1 MPMLSRSAV
10 VLLVLATVVGC
21 RRSETAS
28 SDPATDAAAAAAR
41 DAGAFRVA
49 HAEAEARAVMTAWLN
64 AQNEGAFAS
73 YESLYAAR
81 FEGVRR
87 SGTQTKRLDRARWMK
102 ERAAMFEQPMTVAA
116 KDMVVVQSHEGA
128 DVRFVQT
135 WTSGSYRDE
144 GPKHVVLV
152 RQGGALKIARE
163 EMLKSQVANAASVAA
178 ERFAFTVHL
187 PGAHLVLEDE
197 AKDEWATG
205 APSTVSLGDP
215 VVTRRAVDAT
225 KLPPDLAAWAGKKVE
240 LFGASGSAC
249 EGTVSTLFLAGRV
262 VPHFGTMNY
271 WSGTGD
277 SAGEPKP
284 PADVVAREAWD
295 ISRGGRL
302 LVAEVK
308 TASGDCKGALW
319 GRASAPAKP
328 VLTAGVPADATTAA
342 LALAELRKTKAW
354 AATQADYLA
363 QKEPQDPEKWDAFES
378 KPVARVFA
386 HPSGTTLVTL
396 SIVSGT
402 GCDNFGATLS
412 GAWELKNGALTA
424 LKDASGDE
432 LVPLSAGDVDGDG
445 KLELVV
451 PEGLLRLKGA
461 KYETANKLQVPF
473 LDCGC

>member
-1 MPMLSRSAV
+1 MAMLSRSALF
-10 VLLVLATVVGC
+10 LLLLGTVMGC

-28 SDPATDAAAAAAR
+28 SDPAADAAATAAR
-41 DAGAFRVA
+41 DAGATS
-49 HAEAEARAVMTAWLN
+49 EAEVRAVMTAWLD
-64 AQNEGAFAS
+64 AQNKGAFAS
-73 YESLYAAR
+73 YEPLYAAR

-102 ERAAMFEQPMTVAA
+102 ERAAMFKQPMTVAA
-116 KDMVVVQSHEGA
+116 KDMVVVKSHEGA

-144 GPKHVVLV
+144 GPKHIVLV
-152 RQGGALKIARE
+152 REGSALKIARE
-163 EMLKSQVANAASVAA
+163 EMLRSQVANAASVAA
-178 ERFAFTVHL
+178 ERFAFAVHL

-215 VVTRRAVDAT
+215 VVTRRAVDAA

-240 LFGASGSAC
+240 LFGASGPVC
-249 EGTVSTLFLAGRV
+249 EGTASTLFIAGRV
-262 VPHFGTMNY
+262 FPHFGTKSY

-295 ISRGGRL
+295 LSRGGRL

-308 TASGDCKGALW
+308 PASGDCKGALW
-319 GRASAPAKP
+319 GRESAPAKP
-328 VLTAGVPADATTAA
+328 VLAEGVPADAKTEA

-354 AATQADYLA
+354 AATQTDYQA
-363 QKEPQDPEKWDAFES
+363 QKEPQDPAKWDAFES
-378 KPVARVFA
+378 KPVARVFP

-396 SIVSGT
+396 SIVSGS
-402 GCDNFGATLS
+402 GCGTFGATLS

-424 LKDASGDE
+424 LKDASGDD

-461 KYETANKLQVPF
+461 KYETANKLHVPF